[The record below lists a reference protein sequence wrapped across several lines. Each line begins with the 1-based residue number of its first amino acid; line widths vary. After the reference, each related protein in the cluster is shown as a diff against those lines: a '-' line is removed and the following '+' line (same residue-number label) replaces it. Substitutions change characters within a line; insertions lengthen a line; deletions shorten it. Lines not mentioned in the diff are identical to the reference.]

1 MQERNGEGLVV
12 GQDEIDSGEVKGLE
26 LGGLRGWLD
35 GGSRG
40 EGVSDEHS
48 GAWGVPGM

>member
-12 GQDEIDSGEVKGLE
+12 GQDEIDSREVKGLE

-40 EGVSDEHS
+40 EGV
-48 GAWGVPGM
+48 